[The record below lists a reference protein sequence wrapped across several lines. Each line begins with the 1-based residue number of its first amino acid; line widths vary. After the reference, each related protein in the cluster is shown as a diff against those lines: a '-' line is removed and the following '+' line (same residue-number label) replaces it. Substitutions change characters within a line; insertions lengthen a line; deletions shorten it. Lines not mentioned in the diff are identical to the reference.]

1 MSPRPA
7 GRGQPTVSSSSPLSA
22 VKKPDPNMKGGT
34 YLILFK
40 YIFLFLMQ
48 NMDHIQMLDPI
59 ELIDYKLCPQTF
71 LVLFIERKVKVNS

>member
-1 MSPRPA
+1 
-7 GRGQPTVSSSSPLSA
+7 
-22 VKKPDPNMKGGT
+22 MKGGT